1 MKKIIRKNRRWVY
14 VLLTTFVLAAILM
27 PGSSTEALSSGHTQA
42 NADPLEIVT
51 MIFPGFDFA
60 RQVAGQ
66 QANVVMLIP
75 PGADSHSYEPSPKDV
90 LAIQNADLFIY
101 TGGESD
107 NWIERILGSMG
118 QEAPA
123 TLRMMDVVT
132 VLAEEHTASMQS
144 DHTHDAETCTD
155 ETHAHSHEHGQETPH
170 EHEEE
175 MDEHVWTS
183 PRNAVLIVNAI
194 ADELCRIRP
203 QAAEAFRTNAAAYVA
218 EIQQID
224 LAFEEIVAGSQRDLL
239 IFGDRFPLR
248 YFAAAYGL
256 HYDAAFPGCSEDSEP
271 SVRTVVSLVD
281 TVRREG
287 VPVVFHIEYS
297 SQKTAR
303 ILAEETGAQLRL
315 FHSCHTVSAD
325 EIDAGATYV
334 SLMWQNVEALKE
346 ALNGCL

>member
-1 MKKIIRKNRRWVY
+1 MRKLIQKNCRLIC
-14 VLLTTFVLAAILM
+14 VLLIALVLTLAVLSGYGEETLSH
-27 PGSSTEALSSGHTQA
+27 GSKA
-42 NADPLEIVT
+42 PLEIVT

-60 RQVAGQ
+60 RQVAGEE
-66 QANVVMLIP
+66 AHVTMLIP

-107 NWIERILGSMG
+107 SWIERILDSMG
-118 QEAPA
+118 TETPSI
-123 TLRMMDVVT
+123 LRMMDVVT

-144 DHTHDAETCTD
+144 NHTHDAETCTD
-155 ETHAHSHEHGQETPH
+155 ETHDHSHDHEHGEETPH
-170 EHEEE
+170 EHAEE

-183 PRNAVLIVNAI
+183 PKNAILIVNAI
-194 ADELCRIRP
+194 AEELCHIRP
-203 QAAEAFRTNAAAYVA
+203 EVADTFRANAAAYTE
-218 EIQQID
+218 EIHQID
-224 LAFEEIVAGSQRDLL
+224 MAFEEIVSHSQRDLL

-256 HYDAAFPGCSEDSEP
+256 RYDAAFPGCSEDSEP
-271 SVRTVVSLVD
+271 SVRTVISLVD

-303 ILAEETGAQLRL
+303 ILAEETGVQLRL
-315 FHSCHTVSAD
+315 FHSCHTVSAE
-325 EIDAGATYV
+325 EIAAGATYV

-346 ALNGCL
+346 ALDGCL